1 MASIEEATAGL
12 LATRDTIT
20 ALIGTRS
27 YDSVLPNDATEPG
40 DYPAVTFQIIDRPE
54 EPRFVGTAAEHK
66 TVVQFDTWALTG
78 ADRRAVSQVLREAL
92 RAWNGPWG
100 GVTVRR
106 AFKQS
111 DFDSTE
117 DWGDGGPVPIFRN
130 TQRWTVW
137 IREPSGS

>member
-1 MASIEEATAGL
+1 MASFEEAIAGL

-20 ALIGTRS
+20 ALIGTRA
-27 YDSVLPNDATEPG
+27 YDSVLPNDGTSASS
-40 DYPAVTFQIIDRPE
+40 YPAVTFQVLDRRD
-54 EPRFVGTAAEHK
+54 EPHFGGRAAEHSV
-66 TVVQFDTWALTG
+66 TCQVDTWALTG
-78 ADRRAVSQVLREAL
+78 ADRRAVSVVLRDAL
-92 RAWNGPWG
+92 HSWRGPWG

-137 IREPSGS
+137 INEPSGS